1 MFINTFINPKSI
13 AFVETFSTMQLL
25 QFFIFLSFLASV
37 SAFYGKVPGQQRM
50 FEEYYKND
58 QPRGDYNWIPHFGM
72 RENYKFMTTFKP
84 DVSNV
89 LYSKMNSFLLIIY
102 FFAAN
107 GQPRV
112 AHFL

>member
-1 MFINTFINPKSI
+1 MNEICIVLDIYAIFTFINTFINPKSI

-25 QFFIFLSFLASV
+25 QFLIVLSFLAIV

-58 QPRGDYNWIPHFGM
+58 PPRDDYNWIPHFGM

-84 DVSNV
+84 DVSN
-89 LYSKMNSFLLIIY
+89 LMYSKMNSLLLII
-102 FFAAN
+102 
-107 GQPRV
+107 
-112 AHFL
+112 